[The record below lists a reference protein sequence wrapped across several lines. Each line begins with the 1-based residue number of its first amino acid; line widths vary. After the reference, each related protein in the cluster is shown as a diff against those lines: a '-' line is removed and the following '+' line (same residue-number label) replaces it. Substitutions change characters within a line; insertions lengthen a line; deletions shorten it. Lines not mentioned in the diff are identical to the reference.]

1 MNPFRTAPRRVRGV
15 TLIELMIVVAIV
27 AIIGAVAYP
36 SYTAHVVR
44 THRALAAGCLSEAA
58 QFMERVYAT
67 NLRYD
72 QNGANATSL
81 PALACRNDLSGR
93 YTLSFPTGQPTQTTF
108 TIRAVPQGRQASADT
123 GCGTLSLDQAGTK
136 AVSGKTAV
144 ASCWR

>member
-1 MNPFRTAPRRVRGV
+1 MKPSRPAPRRPRGV
-15 TLIELMIVVAIV
+15 TLIELMIVVAVI

-72 QNGANATSL
+72 QNGGAATTL
-81 PALACRNDLSGR
+81 PALACRTELAGR
-93 YTLSFPTGQPTQTTF
+93 YALSFPTGQPTQTTF
-108 TIRAVPQGRQASADT
+108 TIVAVPQGRQASADG
-123 GCGTLSLDQAGTK
+123 GCGTLSLNQAGTK
-136 AVSGKTAV
+136 TVSGSTAV
-144 ASCWR
+144 GSCWR